1 MMRPDRPN
9 RARARRAFTLL
20 EVMLALIL
28 ASIVVGA
35 AMSVLSLVLAA
46 QRTHADDVGAV
57 VDRAQAQ
64 QFFRDAFVR
73 LVAGVPLVEAPPVPV
88 ATDQA
93 DENDEDDTDAPSGF
107 DAIVEQ
113 LAAGGI
119 AGTLLADEDTDFD
132 IMFEMYLDTAVQGW
146 PVPVLECV
154 LTDPPTLEGDSFAGV
169 ERTVLDELGFV
180 RSLIRLVPNV
190 NGLYDLMF
198 EPIDPYGLPIPIV
211 RDLEW
216 ASFYALPGR
225 DAVEWTE
232 VHAAYLDEDF
242 PAAIRVVLFYPNGDE
257 IDWLFEV
264 QSLVPADP
272 S

>member
-1 MMRPDRPN
+1 M
-9 RARARRAFTLL
+9 RAFTLL
-20 EVMLALIL
+20 EVMLSLVL
-28 ASIVVGA
+28 ASIVVAA
-35 AMSVLSLVLAA
+35 AMSVFSLVFAA
-46 QRTHADDVGAV
+46 QRTHADDVTAV

-73 LVAGVPLVEAPPVPV
+73 LVAGVPLVDAPPVPISNSQ
-88 ATDQA
+88 TSED
-93 DENDEDDTDAPSGF
+93 DENGNEELTGF
-107 DAIVEQ
+107 DAIAEQ

-119 AGTLLADEDTDFD
+119 AGTLLADESTDFD
-132 IMFEMYLDTAVQGW
+132 IMFEMYLDTSVPGW

-169 ERTVLDELGFV
+169 ERTVLDELGLV
-180 RSLIRLVPNV
+180 RSLIRLAPNV

-198 EPIDPYGLPIPIV
+198 EPIDPYGLPVPIV

-242 PAAIRVVLFYPNGDE
+242 PAAIRVVLFYPDGTE

-264 QSLVPADP
+264 QALVPADP